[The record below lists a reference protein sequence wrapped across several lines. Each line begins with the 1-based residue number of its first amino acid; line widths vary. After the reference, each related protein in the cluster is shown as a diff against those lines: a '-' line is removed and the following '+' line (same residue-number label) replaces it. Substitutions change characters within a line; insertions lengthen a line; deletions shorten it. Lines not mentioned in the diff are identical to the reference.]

1 MAESGYHSD
10 SAAVL
15 ATVPTF
21 AVWRI
26 RSGIQLL
33 TDDFKMSSPLP
44 YSTVLQCMGAAITA
58 GSIVI
63 LCGQTVI
70 RWLRGGF
77 RERIDSGS
85 ERLNELHA
93 GKNSTPT
100 LGGLLISA
108 AVVIAALI
116 WSDITHPFVLTG
128 LISFVALTILGAT
141 DDLLKIRTRSRGLS
155 ARQKLLGQIAVGI
168 IAGYSLTSFSGIS
181 NSLSASV
188 AVGSAQNVPVREL
201 TQSFSLSSLLTS
213 DSLPRWMIVAWSA
226 FVITSFSNAVNL
238 TDGLDGL
245 ASGCTLT
252 TVAAF
257 LLTGLMELALASGT
271 SENISSDHLFRL
283 AQAMVLLSGLAG
295 AVTGFLWFNCFP
307 AAVFMGDAG
316 ALSIGGLLAVMALGI
331 RQELLLPVAG
341 CVFVA
346 ETLSVILQVTS
357 FRLTGR
363 RIFRCSPLHH
373 HFIFRGDHEQKVVT
387 RFWIVSA
394 LGAIA
399 AVFWSVCRVGIMH

>member
-1 MAESGYHSD
+1 
-10 SAAVL
+10 
-15 ATVPTF
+15 
-21 AVWRI
+21 
-26 RSGIQLL
+26 
-33 TDDFKMSSPLP
+33 MSSPLP
-44 YSTVLQCMGAAITA
+44 SSTVLQCLGAAITA
-58 GSIVI
+58 GSIMI
-63 LCGQTVI
+63 LCGPTVI
-70 RWLRGGF
+70 RWLQGGF

-93 GKNSTPT
+93 EKNSTPT

-116 WSDITHPFVLTG
+116 WSEITHPFVLTG
-128 LISFVALTILGAT
+128 LISFAALTILGAT

-155 ARQKLLGQIAVGI
+155 ARQKLLGQIVVGI
-168 IAGYSLTSFSGIS
+168 VAGYSLVSFSGTPE
-181 NSLSASV
+181 SLAAGVPQSV
-188 AVGSAQNVPVREL
+188 PDSQPMP
-201 TQSFSLSSLLTS
+201 SFSLIALLGS
-213 DSLPRWMIVAWSA
+213 YPLSGWMIVAWSA

-252 TVAAF
+252 TIAAF
-257 LLTGLMELALASGT
+257 LLTGLMELALAAGT
-271 SENISSDHLFRL
+271 SENISSDHLFQL

-331 RQELLLPVAG
+331 HQELLLPVAG

-373 HFIFRGDHEQKVVT
+373 HFIFRGDHEQKVVI

-394 LGAIA
+394 FGAIA
-399 AVFWSVCRVGIMH
+399 AIFWSAFRAGVFH